1 MNHSEKQ
8 QRSQMLRDEKKLENA
23 GAIIGGAAEE
33 AVEVHEKP
41 EEQQMDGD
49 TLSVRTSHSSS
60 SITTR
65 TDHDR
70 HNGEDVEPRDL
81 EALSRVQTP
90 VWSIFTTKQKR
101 FIVLMVAMAGF
112 FSPLSANI
120 YFPALNTLAVDFEVS
135 SSIINL
141 TLTSYMI
148 FQGLAPTIFGDLA
161 DMAGRRPAYI
171 IGFAI
176 YIGACVGIACCNTY
190 AGLLVLRCLQS
201 TGSSGT
207 IALGSGVVADIAT
220 SAERGVWMGWAT
232 SGPMI
237 APAIAPVLGGLF
249 AQFLGWRWIFWFLV
263 IAAGAFMVPFI
274 ITFPETGRNVVGN
287 GSVPPQGWNMSVLNY
302 LQTRKAQRTAP
313 PLERTISRESNR
325 QAQQKLAQKRKL
337 RFPNPLGT
345 LHVIMEKDV
354 SLLLFYNSIVYCA
367 FYDVMASAPYL
378 LEQIYG
384 YDALQIGLC
393 FLPFGAGCFLAPTT
407 SGKLMDWNFR
417 RTAKKIGYEIVKGK
431 ANDLRTFPLERCR
444 IETALPMIAI
454 GDAALLCYGWVMQVE
469 TNLAVP
475 LILMFIQ
482 GLAFT
487 GGFNIM
493 SVMLVD
499 LYPLS
504 PATATAAN
512 NLVRCLMGAGATAV
526 IVYMIDAMGRGWC
539 FTFIATALAACTPIL
554 WVLERY
560 GPRWREERRVRIQE
574 AKEAKGRKT
583 TQDAMSE
590 QEAETPTGSE
600 AAEKD
605 LEQ

>member
-81 EALSRVQTP
+81 EAFSRVQTP

-249 AQFLGWRWIFWFLV
+249 AHFLGWRWIFWFLV